1 MSEEFIPTIVGLTV
15 LVVLAVLAGTIYT
28 LFHLNWKKNF
38 YKKECAFLEMCL
50 ERVHAE
56 RTHAEQNRQTTRGF
70 ELMPALNQ
78 TQRQNLLALPS
89 LQESHL

>member
-1 MSEEFIPTIVGLTV
+1 MSEEYEGFIPPIVGLAV
-15 LVVLAVLAGTIYT
+15 LVVLAVLAGIYT
-28 LFHLNWKKNF
+28 LYKKKNF
-38 YKKECAFLEMCL
+38 YKKECEFLEMCL

-56 RTHAEQNRQTTRGF
+56 RTHSEQNRQTERGF

-89 LQESHL
+89 PQESHL